1 MMKYLSKIFLIG
13 ITVLGLSSCASS
25 GLYIDNNVPKSKI
38 VLEENPDQ
46 NTFYADTYE
55 SVSQRIYDTNVK
67 VINLQD
73 GENDFPLNKDSKEY
87 AVYFILPITDNNKL
101 QNWKFLIDPTDSNE
115 FTIDNGNVTKD

>member
-1 MMKYLSKIFLIG
+1 MKCLSKIFLII
-13 ITVLGLSSCASS
+13 ITMIVLGGCASS
-25 GLYIDNNVPKSKI
+25 GLYINNNIPKSKI
-38 VLEENPDQ
+38 VLEEQPDQ

-67 VINLQD
+67 VINLQE

-87 AVYFILPITDNNKL
+87 AVYFILPITDTTKL
-101 QNWKFLIDPTDSNE
+101 ENWKFLIDPNDSNE